1 MIITGKSK
9 DVPARDLHDGQTVF
23 HVKKR
28 VLIGPAQEAQNYV
41 MRLFT
46 LGKDGVTPYHAH
58 PWEHEVF
65 VLAGKGAVRAEDGD
79 HLIEKGDFAYVPP
92 NEAHQFLNVGEDA
105 LEFICIVPINGESQ
119 G

>member
-1 MIITGKSK
+1 MIQIGKSK
-9 DVPARDLHDGQTVF
+9 DVSARDLHDGETVF

-28 VLIGPAQEAQNYV
+28 VLIGPAQGAPNYV

-46 LGKDGVTPYHAH
+46 LGKGGATPYHTH

-65 VLAGKGAVRAEDGD
+65 VLAGKGAVRGADGD
-79 HLIEKGDFAYVPP
+79 HSIEEGDFAYVPP
-92 NEAHQFLNVGEDA
+92 NEAHQFLNRGEDA
-105 LEFICIVPINGESQ
+105 LEFICVVPINGESQ